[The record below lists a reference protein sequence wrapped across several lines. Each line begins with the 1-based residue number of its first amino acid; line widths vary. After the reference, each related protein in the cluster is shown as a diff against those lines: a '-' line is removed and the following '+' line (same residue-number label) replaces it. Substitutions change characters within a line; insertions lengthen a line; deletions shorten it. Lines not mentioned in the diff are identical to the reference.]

1 VNSTDWYTARIAEWT
16 GRRDALAARGVIL
29 SRFRLASFLGGVA
42 LLWWGIA
49 NSQPM
54 GIAAGIAGFVAFAVL
69 VVVHAKVLERVERAG
84 AARRL
89 GEQGLA
95 RLARDWSALPEVQ
108 PPADLDGYTHPYAR
122 DLDLYGHGSLTKWL
136 GSPGTPDGA
145 RRLAGWLLAPSKGDD
160 LPSRQAAV
168 DELARKREWRETLD
182 TEGALLHIA
191 PDELESFLQW
201 AESSVSAVPRV
212 MRVIAP
218 ALTVAIVALFG
229 IFLARVVP
237 TWPLPAPPGQDSDA
251 LLAAWMAQWP
261 PLWWLPPMVI
271 GIVLSFVFAHASTR
285 AFDRA
290 ALGERALRRYS
301 AMLALVCEE
310 RFSAVTLAQ
319 LQSRLRQDG
328 DAPVLIRTFA
338 RWSEW
343 AELRTG
349 AALLHFPIQALT
361 LWDFHVLHALER
373 WRERHGRAVRGWL
386 DALGEIEALARLAA
400 VRADEPAW
408 VLPAVEPGA
417 SDLRATELGHPLI
430 AGDRRVVNDVEVGPP
445 GTSLLVTGSNMSGKS
460 TLLRAIGLNSV
471 LAQAGAPVCATAF
484 RMPPARLFTSIRVE
498 DSLEHGVSYFMA
510 ALARLK
516 LIVDA
521 AEETRP
527 EDDVLL
533 YLLDEVLQGT
543 NSAERNIA
551 VRAVASH
558 LLDARAIGVMTTHDL
573 GLADEEPLASAAQL
587 AHFTELVHPDGTMT
601 FDYRLRPG
609 LATSTNALRLMQLI
623 GITPR

>member
-1 VNSTDWYTARIAEWT
+1 MNSTDWYTARIAEWT
-16 GRRDALAARGVIL
+16 GRRDALASRGVIL

-42 LLWWGIA
+42 LVWWGIA
-49 NSQPM
+49 SSQPM

-108 PPADLDGYTHPYAR
+108 QPPDLDGYRHPYAR

-136 GSPGTPDGA
+136 GAPGTPDGA
-145 RRLAGWLLAPSKGDD
+145 RRLAGWLLAPSPGDD

-168 DELARKREWRETLD
+168 DELAQKREWRETLD

-218 ALTVAIVALFG
+218 ALTVAIVTLFG

-237 TWPLPAPPGQDSDA
+237 TWPLPAPPGQDPDA

-261 PLWWLPPMVI
+261 PVWWLPPMTI

-310 RFSAVTLAQ
+310 RFSAATLAQ

-349 AALLHFPIQALT
+349 AALLHFQSRRSRSGT
-361 LWDFHVLHALER
+361 FMLHALER
-373 WRERHGRAVRGWL
+373 
-386 DALGEIEALARLAA
+386 
-400 VRADEPAW
+400 
-408 VLPAVEPGA
+408 GA
-417 SDLRATELGHPLI
+417 SADGRSVAGSMPRRDRGARAPGGGARRRTRLGSAPSNPAHPIFGRRISDTLI
-430 AGDRRVVNDVEVGPP
+430 AGDRRVVARRRSAVRHGPARDR
-445 GTSLLVTGSNMSGKS
+445 SNMSGKS

-484 RMPPARLFTSIRVE
+484 RMPPARLYTSIRVE

-527 EDDVLL
+527 EDAVLL

-587 AHFTELVHPDGTMT
+587 AHFTEQVHADGTMT
-601 FDYRLRPG
+601 FDYLLRPG